1 MTIHSDQVAGLTSP
15 RPSNLHICTG
25 FIGNSTGDIKV
36 QIQFAGSD
44 NYQTIIPI
52 YTTRTDTTENC
63 GIRRV
68 LKFWIGFTVA
78 MYNATIRCKVTNGLH
93 QDVSPIY
100 SNSETL
106 ILVSSK

>member
-15 RPSNLHICTG
+15 RSSNLHICTG

-36 QIQFAGSD
+36 QIKMAGSD

-63 GIRRV
+63 GIKRV
-68 LKFWIGFTVA
+68 LKFWIGFNVT
-78 MYNATIRCKVTNGLH
+78 MYNATIRCKVTNGLN

-106 ILVSSK
+106 KLVSSK